1 MTPFASTGLTP
12 HAFTRTSKAFFEG
25 AGNARFATT
34 RMPSGHPRSYT
45 AARMS
50 RVGRRFF
57 DVAGNV
63 FVETENSQKKEGV
76 VPPGGRS

>member
-12 HAFTRTSKAFFEG
+12 HAFTRTSKAFLEG
-25 AGNARFATT
+25 AGNARLVTT

-50 RVGRRFF
+50 RVG
-57 DVAGNV
+57 GNV
-63 FVETENSQKKEGV
+63 VVGQIRRRNREARSSQ
-76 VPPGGRS
+76 